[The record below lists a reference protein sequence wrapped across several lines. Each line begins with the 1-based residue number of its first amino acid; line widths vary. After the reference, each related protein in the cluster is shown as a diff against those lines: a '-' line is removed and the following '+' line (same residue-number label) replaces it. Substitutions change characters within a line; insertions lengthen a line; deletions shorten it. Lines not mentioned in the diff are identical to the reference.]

1 MSVAKTAEG
10 DHTVRIKRV
19 YWRTHC
25 YLLGSE
31 NSSPAGKASGLS
43 RVPEDLKADPFLS
56 GDFFFFLSWVEQSPQ
71 AKTSGRGLM
80 QSGQFMCRRP
90 FACGGWPSRG
100 DRENCSSLTNK
111 VPGSQGF

>member
-56 GDFFFFLSWVEQSPQ
+56 GDFFFPVL
-71 AKTSGRGLM
+71 GRTES
-80 QSGQFMCRRP
+80 SGQDFWEGSDAIRP
-90 FACGGWPSRG
+90 IY
-100 DRENCSSLTNK
+100 
-111 VPGSQGF
+111 V